1 MRIINHVDTVKVQ
14 DLRTGTYLKAARGC
28 ITPYG
33 PFRSVAV
40 ARDHVLS
47 KEPTLWNDIRKLDD
61 EEIAKRVYSRIYA
74 RCKRNMGKWK
84 FTLIY

>member
-40 ARDHVLS
+40 ARDHVQ
-47 KEPTLWNDIRKLDD
+47 IGR
-61 EEIAKRVYSRIYA
+61 AHV
-74 RCKRNMGKWK
+74 
-84 FTLIY
+84 